1 MRSLYYMV
9 VQFNCIYL
17 VKIIMMQ
24 YPTLDTNLHHIESK
38 AELSEMIQNNEKVVV
53 VCGRMGPMCV
63 PVYGIMEELEK
74 VHSDIK
80 FNDFLFDHPESSI
93 IRNLP
98 EARNFRGLPFTIYYR
113 NGKVVK
119 ATSSI
124 QTPKQVKDIIKAV
137 F

>member
-1 MRSLYYMV
+1 MMNIPSLG
-9 VQFNCIYL
+9 
-17 VKIIMMQ
+17 
-24 YPTLDTNLHHIESK
+24 TNLNHIESK
-38 AELSEMIQNNEKVVV
+38 ADLEKMIQENEKVVV

-74 VHSDIK
+74 THKDIK
-80 FNDFLFDHPESSI
+80 FNDFLFDHPEAAV

-98 EARNFRGLPFTIYYR
+98 ETQNFRGLPFTIYYR

-124 QTPKQVKDIIKAV
+124 QRPKNVKDIIKEV

>member
-1 MRSLYYMV
+1 MKLG
-9 VQFNCIYL
+9 
-17 VKIIMMQ
+17 
-24 YPTLDTNLHHIESK
+24 TNLKHIESK
-38 AELSEMIQNNEKVVV
+38 SELKEIIDGNEKVVV

-74 VHSDIK
+74 SYSDIK
-80 FNDFLFDHPESSI
+80 FNDFLFDHPEASI
-93 IRNLP
+93 IRDLP

-124 QTPKQVKDIIKAV
+124 QSPRQVKSIINEV
-137 F
+137 FA